1 MEILILFY
9 IHVYQWRETSP
20 SWEKHQCFNDQGRD
34 SQPTA
39 CGACILFPT
48 VFSHEGL
55 LDLGREVSKW
65 LWLNVKTVFFP
76 TQFFMT
82 VSYTHGRKYD
92 NLTNCS
98 HAIMFWA
105 QIK

>member
-1 MEILILFY
+1 MYINEEKLRQAERNTSVSVIRAEIANQQPVGHVFY
-9 IHVYQWRETSP
+9 SLL
-20 SWEKHQCFNDQGRD
+20 S
-34 SQPTA
+34 
-39 CGACILFPT
+39 
-48 VFSHEGL
+48 SHEGL
-55 LDLGREVSKW
+55 LDLVREVSKW
-65 LWLNVKTVFFP
+65 LWLNVKTVLFP

-98 HAIMFWA
+98 HAIMCWA